1 MTNLVAPHG
10 SDILKPLIIKDKSEK
25 DNIITQSKNLHQ
37 LKLNSAAA
45 ANAVMLAA
53 GYFTPLEGYMNK
65 KDALSVSE
73 NMVTTNGLFWPV
85 PIINLT
91 KEDITGVSV
100 GDEIALLDPN
110 VEGNPVL
117 AIQRIETIEKI
128 SDEDLSLMAKNIFGT
143 NDIEHPG
150 VKNFTSLGNTLISGS
165 IKVLNYSYFPSDF
178 PNTFATAEEIRKKL
192 SDSGWTKVVAFQTR
206 NPMHRAHEELCKM
219 ALERLSADGV
229 LIHMTLGKLKEGDIP
244 GDIRDAAI
252 RKMGEIY
259 FPNNTAIISGF
270 GFDML
275 YAGPREALLHAT
287 FRQNCGCSHLIVGR
301 DHAGVGD
308 YYEPFAAQEIFDN
321 EIVRKSLK
329 IEIFAADHTA
339 FSKKLNKVV
348 MMRDVDDHSK
358 DDFVLLSG
366 TKVREMLSN
375 GEDLPAEF
383 ARKEVADILKSYY
396 QSLK

>member
-128 SDEDLSLMAKNIFGT
+128 SDEDLSLLVLTIVNIQ
-143 NDIEHPG
+143 
-150 VKNFTSLGNTLISGS
+150 V
-165 IKVLNYSYFPSDF
+165 
-178 PNTFATAEEIRKKL
+178 
-192 SDSGWTKVVAFQTR
+192 
-206 NPMHRAHEELCKM
+206 
-219 ALERLSADGV
+219 
-229 LIHMTLGKLKEGDIP
+229 
-244 GDIRDAAI
+244 
-252 RKMGEIY
+252 
-259 FPNNTAIISGF
+259 
-270 GFDML
+270 
-275 YAGPREALLHAT
+275 
-287 FRQNCGCSHLIVGR
+287 
-301 DHAGVGD
+301 
-308 YYEPFAAQEIFDN
+308 
-321 EIVRKSLK
+321 LK
-329 IEIFAADHTA
+329 I
-339 FSKKLNKVV
+339 
-348 MMRDVDDHSK
+348 
-358 DDFVLLSG
+358 LL
-366 TKVREMLSN
+366 V
-375 GEDLPAEF
+375 
-383 ARKEVADILKSYY
+383 
-396 QSLK
+396 